1 MTTITVQDGKIV
13 MRDGKVGTEQACCC
27 PKCRCDLECPEF
39 SGADVSVTGTR
50 VGTVTTT
57 IPNADPDF
65 DRSVAPLC
73 DVRPFGGGRQI
84 IWSMEYID
92 DYLVVTVSFN
102 AVCGSE
108 FGLDPGE
115 YFVSVTA
122 QVGTAPDDASIIRS
136 VNYEKIYTDCDGNG
150 LPVIDTA
157 DMQQTQCIDGNG
169 DPLSPCP
176 VRIQSRLLL
185 A

>member
-1 MTTITVQDGKIV
+1 MTLITFDAGKVI
-13 MRDGKVGTEQACCC
+13 MRDGKVGTEQECCC
-27 PKCRCDLECPEF
+27 TKCRCDLECPTF
-39 SGADVSVTGTR
+39 SGAEVSVTGTR

-65 DRSVAPLC
+65 IRSIAPMC

-84 IWSMEYID
+84 IWAMEYVD
-92 DYLVVTVSFN
+92 DYLVVVVSFN
-102 AVCGSE
+102 VVCGSE
-108 FGLDPGE
+108 YGLDPGE
-115 YFVSVTA
+115 YFVTVAAT
-122 QVGTAPDDASIIRS
+122 VGTPPDDPGIIRS

-157 DMQQTQCIDGNG
+157 DMESTFCQDGNG
-169 DPLSPCP
+169 DTLAPCP